1 MRAGH
6 LSPDGLEDLED
17 NCSKEGYF
25 YDGPPIGDGR
35 SPSTKSDTRC
45 LEASRSTES
54 DGVAGLRPSQGFARF
69 ADNIDDLPDP
79 NDIVANKEHSRPK
92 KSDTSC
98 LRHLIIFDDLIDEKQ
113 TQLSKYF
120 TRGRHNNINVVYIS
134 QSYFHLPRKTI
145 RNNCNL
151 LILFELNQKDLT
163 NIWQDVVSSD
173 MPIDEFKQLCSDA
186 FEHDYGFIVID
197 QTADK
202 LLKYRT
208 GIDNY
213 YVTNKHH

>member
-1 MRAGH
+1 MT
-6 LSPDGLEDLED
+6 P
-17 NCSKEGYF
+17 
-25 YDGPPIGDGR
+25 
-35 SPSTKSDTRC
+35 
-45 LEASRSTES
+45 
-54 DGVAGLRPSQGFARF
+54 
-69 ADNIDDLPDP
+69 
-79 NDIVANKEHSRPK
+79 
-92 KSDTSC
+92 SDTSC

-173 MPIDEFKQLCSDA
+173 MPIDEFKKLCSDA

-213 YVTNKHH
+213 YVTNKHHEKSNQLS